1 MTVLLAIAAAALAAA
16 LAASWVRWTM
26 WKRNIGR
33 RLNRVVLQLD
43 PAPVAD
49 DLSLPDLVGRMEG
62 TAERFSIDSNLAQE
76 EQRRLLLALDE
87 LTVGVV
93 VADQDGTMLVRNPV
107 ADEFLA
113 ARHAAALVGAAVTDL
128 LQVASGGRGGERTV
142 NLTGPPA
149 RVIEVRSHP
158 LFDSQRPMGAVVVI
172 EDSTE
177 GDRLDRVRRDFVA
190 NLSHELRT
198 PVGAIALLSDTL
210 AGEDDPKVRARLV
223 ERIGLEAERVGHI
236 IDDLLE
242 LSRVE
247 LDGSPRQDL
256 VDAEALLAEVADQTA
271 QTADLREIKLL
282 RLPAAA
288 ELRLLGDRGQLV
300 RALGNLVDNAIKYS
314 DPGGSVELAALQN
327 GSFVDIV
334 IRDQGIGIPQHE
346 HERVFERF
354 YRVDKARSRSTG
366 GTGLGLSI
374 VRHVVANHGGE
385 ILIRSREGE
394 GATFTLRLPM
404 GVSS

>member
-1 MTVLLAIAAAALAAA
+1 MIVALAIVVGVLAVLLVAGAL
-16 LAASWVRWTM
+16 RWWT
-26 WKRNIGR
+26 WRRDLGR
-33 RLNRVVLQLD
+33 RMNRVVLQLD
-43 PAPVAD
+43 PSPISEDLGLSDLVTRMESGAERVAIEANLLEEERRRLELVLD
-49 DLSLPDLVGRMEG
+49 VLSL
-62 TAERFSIDSNLAQE
+62 
-76 EQRRLLLALDE
+76 
-87 LTVGVV
+87 GVV
-93 VADQDGTMLVRNPV
+93 VADQDGSIIARNPI
-107 ADEFLA
+107 ADQFLA

-128 LQVASGGRGGERTV
+128 LQGASEGRAGTRTV

-149 RVIEVRSHP
+149 RVIEVTTQP
-158 LFDSQRPMGAVVVI
+158 LFDARRPMGALAVI
-172 EDSTE
+172 EDRTE
-177 GDRLDRVRRDFVA
+177 SARVDRIRRDFVA

-210 AGEDDPKVRARLV
+210 ANEDDTKVRARLV
-223 ERIGLEAERVGHI
+223 ERVGFEAERVGHI

-247 LDGSPRQDL
+247 LSGSPRQDL
-256 VDAEALLAEVADQTA
+256 VDAEALLSEIADQHAATA
-271 QTADLREIKLL
+271 EARDIKLL
-282 RLPAAA
+282 RLPAAGQ
-288 ELRLLGDRGQLV
+288 LRLLGDRGQLI
-300 RALGNLVDNAIKYS
+300 RALGNLIDNAIKYS
-314 DPGGSVELAALQN
+314 DPNSTVELAAVQN
-327 GSFVDIV
+327 GDSVDIV

-354 YRVDKARSRSTG
+354 YRVDKARSRATG

-404 GVSS
+404 GLAT

>member
-1 MTVLLAIAAAALAAA
+1 MTVLLGIVAGALATA
-16 LAASWVRWTM
+16 LVASWVRWTI
-26 WKRNIGR
+26 WKRDIGR

-43 PAPVAD
+43 PTPVPD
-49 DLSLPDLVGRMEG
+49 DLSLADLVRKMEG
-62 TAERFSIDSNLAQE
+62 TAERFSIDSNLARE
-76 EQRRLLLALDE
+76 EQHRLLLALDE
-87 LTVGVV
+87 LAVGVV
-93 VADQDGTMLVRNPV
+93 VADQDGTMLVRNPI
-107 ADEFLA
+107 ADQFLA
-113 ARHAAALVGAAVTDL
+113 ARHAAALVGSAVTDL
-128 LQVASGGRGGERTV
+128 LQGASGGRGGERTV
-142 NLTGPPA
+142 NLTGPPN

-172 EDSTE
+172 EDRTE
-177 GDRLDRVRRDFVA
+177 GDRIDRIRRDFVA

-198 PVGAIALLSDTL
+198 PVGAIALLSDTV
-210 AGEDDPKVRARLV
+210 AGEDDPKVRSRLV

-256 VDAEALLAEVADQTA
+256 VDAEALLAEVADQRA
-271 QTADLREIKLL
+271 QTAELREIKLL

-314 DPGGSVELAALQN
+314 DAGGSVELAALQN

-404 GVSS
+404 GVAA